1 MQATIE
7 RYGLDPVHDIP
18 VHGTPGTIEEKLAIT
33 AAQVDA
39 ARSFCAENAAR
50 GSHPLGCPVRW
61 STTGPI
67 VE

>member
-1 MQATIE
+1 
-7 RYGLDPVHDIP
+7 VHDIP